1 MKGLS
6 GLRGRL
12 LRTYLLLIVFG
23 LSIFVFRYGWITQ
36 DSLVTELEQEQELH
50 AFIISNALED
60 SVGKYVDG
68 ELPLDGVKHL
78 ADQLATGVGARLT
91 LLDVRGNAVYDTSV
105 APAAVPGQWQQ
116 VEVQTALAGSE
127 QHDIRVD
134 PLTGDERLFVA
145 APIRQEGRDLGLVQL
160 SIPTTQLWN
169 DIRQAWL
176 ALLGTALAVIL
187 ATILVSLW
195 LANSILEPI
204 AALRHAAV
212 HMAAGDLEQRITTGG
227 SDELGQLGQAFNLM
241 AARLQHIMEQQRDF
255 VANASHELRT
265 PLTTIKLRVEALLG
279 GARHDQAIADRFLS
293 EIESEVNRLST
304 LIDGLLTLSH
314 VESRPDTLRMD
325 KVDLSFLLGEA
336 VSTFWPRAEATNVA
350 LTLNVAPQV
359 PAVKASAPQIR
370 QAVDNLLDNA
380 LKYTAPGGIITVS
393 CRPMNEQVAVSITD
407 NGQGISTA
415 DLPYIFE
422 RFYRADKARSRSGG
436 PGGSGL
442 GLSIVHSI
450 ITAYSGQISVDS
462 QEGKGTTVRFT
473 LPVYTED
480 SGDDREPETQ
490 E

>member
-1 MKGLS
+1 VKGLS

-36 DSLVTELEQEQELH
+36 DGLVTELEQEQELH

-78 ADQLATGVGARLT
+78 ADQLAIGVGARLT
-91 LLDVRGNAVYDTSV
+91 LLDARGNALYDTSV
-105 APAAVPGQWQQ
+105 DPATVPNQWQQ

-145 APIRQEGRDLGLVQL
+145 APIQQEGHNLGLVQI
-160 SIPTTQLWN
+160 SIPTTQMWN

-195 LANSILEPI
+195 LAKSMLEPI

-212 HMAAGDLEQRITTGG
+212 RMAAGDLEQRIGPGG

-241 AARLQHIMEQQRDF
+241 AARLQHMIELQRDF

-279 GARHDQAIADRFLS
+279 GARHDAAIADRFLS

-336 VSTFWPRAEATNVA
+336 VATFWPRAEATNVA

-370 QAVDNLLDNA
+370 QVIDNLLDNA
-380 LKYTAPGGIITVS
+380 LKYTSSGGIITVS
-393 CRPMNEQVAVSITD
+393 CRPLNEQVAVSVTD

-450 ITAYSGQISVDS
+450 ITAHNGQISVDS

-473 LPVYTED
+473 LPVYCED
-480 SGDDREPETQ
+480 IGDEREPAAQ